1 MPTSLP
7 KHFWLLALAPMII
20 VTLIVAA
27 CQSQPL
33 TTSATNSAHSAAEA
47 NKLLIIDCLLPGQVR
62 KLGNAM
68 TYMTPRR
75 PIKTSAEDCEIRG
88 GEYVAFDRAD
98 YRTALNVWLET
109 AKQGDAEAQVNV
121 GEIFEKGLGTEPN
134 YPLAVE
140 WYRKAALQGNT
151 RGEINLGYMYEKGLG
166 VEKNTVEALNWYRKA
181 SGMEGNDLQFASTIE
196 AKTEHR
202 VAGLN
207 TQITQLQLKLKTT
220 QATLKQKQAQLSKA
234 ERQSLLASATAYQDK
249 LNELQGPTIELLD
262 PPLSL
267 TRGVPSIRLRSAI
280 KERIIIGKV
289 LAPAGLSSLMINKHS
304 ETVDKAGVFQV
315 PIQIQNTS
323 TPVNI
328 VATDKLKQS
337 AELNF
342 QLLPYREMTTTPLPI
357 PEPAK
362 QSALI
367 TPVDIPFGRY
377 YAIIIGNNNYKNYP
391 RLETAVN
398 DAKSVDQLLREK
410 YGFTTKLLLNAD
422 RYAILSALSE
432 MRKQL
437 TAKDNLLIY
446 YAGHGELD
454 SSNQRGHWLPVDAE
468 PNNPS
473 NWISNTDITDMINT
487 MVATHVLVVADSCYS
502 GALTR
507 TSLARLAPEIPEKL
521 RMRWYKVMSA
531 TRSRTALTSGGL
543 GPVLDSGSNQHSVF
557 ANAFLNTLQNNN
569 TIVEG
574 YSIYRHVASKVTTTA
589 AKLHLEQTPQY
600 APIRHSGHE
609 AGEFL
614 FVPNT
619 IKKAG

>member
-1 MPTSLP
+1 MHTSLLKRIYLP
-7 KHFWLLALAPMII
+7 IFVA
-20 VTLIVAA
+20 VTIAA
-27 CQSQPL
+27 CQTQPASN
-33 TTSATNSAHSAAEA
+33 TIAQASRSAEDA
-47 NKLLIIDCLLPGQVR
+47 NKLLIVDCLLPGQVR

-75 PIKTSAEDCEIRG
+75 PVKTSAKDCEIRG

-134 YPLAVE
+134 YQLAAE
-140 WYRKAALQGNT
+140 WYRKAATQGNT
-151 RGEINLGYMYEKGLG
+151 RGAINLGYLYEKGLG
-166 VEKNTVEALNWYRKA
+166 VEKDTTKALNWYRKA
-181 SGMEGNDLQFASTIE
+181 SGLEGDDLQFASTIE

-202 VAGLN
+202 VAGLT
-207 TQITQLQLKLKTT
+207 TQISQLQLELKTT
-220 QATLKQKQAQLSKA
+220 QTTLQQKQAQLSKA
-234 ERQSLLASATAYQDK
+234 ERQSLLASASAYQDK
-249 LNELQGPTIELLD
+249 LNKLQGPTIELLD

-280 KERIIIGKV
+280 KERIIVGKV
-289 LAPAGLSSLMINKHS
+289 LAPAGLLSLTINAHP
-304 ETVDKAGVFQV
+304 EAVNNTGIFQV
-315 PIQIQNTS
+315 PIQIKNTS

-328 VATDKLKQS
+328 IATDKLQQS
-337 AELNF
+337 AKLNF
-342 QLLPYREMTTTPLPI
+342 QLLPYQEMTTVPATI
-357 PEPAK
+357 PEPAT
-362 QSALI
+362 QQALT
-367 TPVDIPFGRY
+367 TPVDISFGRY
-377 YAIIIGNNNYKNYP
+377 YAVIIGNNNYNNFP
-391 RLETAVN
+391 QLQTAVN
-398 DAKSVDQLLREK
+398 DAKSVDQILHDK
-410 YGFTTKLLLNAD
+410 YGFHTKLLLNAD
-422 RYAILSALSE
+422 RYSILSALNE

-437 TAKDNLLIY
+437 TDKDSLLIY

-487 MVATHVLVVADSCYS
+487 MSATHVLVVADSCYS

-521 RMRWYKVMSA
+521 RMRWYKVMAA

-557 ANAFLNTLQNNN
+557 ANAFLDTLQNNN
-569 TIVEG
+569 TVVEG
-574 YSIYRHVASKVTTTA
+574 YSVYRHVANKVTTTA

-614 FVPNT
+614 FVPKT
-619 IKKAG
+619 VKKAS

>member
-1 MPTSLP
+1 MLTSLTKP
-7 KHFWLLALAPMII
+7 ILLLATVMLII
-20 VTLIVAA
+20 AA
-27 CQSQPL
+27 CQSQPVNND
-33 TTSATNSAHSAAEA
+33 TAQAFHSAGDA
-47 NKLLIIDCLLPGQVR
+47 NKLLIVDCLLPGQVR

-75 PIKTSAEDCEIRG
+75 PIKTSAKDCEIRG

-134 YPLAVE
+134 YPLAIE

-166 VEKNTVEALNWYRKA
+166 VEKNSVEALNWYRKA
-181 SGMEGNDLQFASTIE
+181 SGLEGNDLQFASTIE
-196 AKTEHR
+196 AKSEHQ
-202 VAGLN
+202 VASLN
-207 TQITQLQLKLKTT
+207 TQITQLQVKLKTT
-220 QATLKQKQAQLSKA
+220 QATLKQKQKQLSKA
-234 ERQSLLASATAYQDK
+234 ERQSLQASATAYQDK
-249 LNELQGPTIELLD
+249 LNNMQGPSIELLD

-280 KERIIIGKV
+280 KERIIVGKV
-289 LAPAGLSSLMINKHS
+289 LAPAGLLSLTINAHPES
-304 ETVDKAGVFQV
+304 VDNAGIFQA

-323 TPVNI
+323 TQVSI

-337 AELNF
+337 AKLNF
-342 QLLPYREMTTTPLPI
+342 QLLPYNEVTTATPPV
-357 PEPAK
+357 PEPAS
-362 QSALI
+362 QSAL
-367 TPVDIPFGRY
+367 TSPVNISFGRY
-377 YAIIIGNNNYKNYP
+377 YAVIIGNNNYKNFP
-391 RLETAVN
+391 ELETAVN
-398 DAKSVDQLLREK
+398 DAKSVEQLLREK
-410 YGFTTKLLLNAD
+410 YGFHTKLLLNAD
-422 RYAILSALSE
+422 RYSILSALNE
-432 MRKQL
+432 MRTQL
-437 TAKDNLLIY
+437 TEKDNLLIY
-446 YAGHGELD
+446 YAGHGELN
-454 SSNQRGHWLPVDAE
+454 SFNQRGHWLPVDAE

-487 MVATHVLVVADSCYS
+487 MAAAHVLVVADSCYS

-521 RMRWYKVMSA
+521 RMRWYKVMAA

-574 YSIYRHVASKVTTTA
+574 YSIYRHVANKVTTTA
-589 AKLHLEQTPQY
+589 AKLHIDQTPQY

-614 FVPNT
+614 FVPT
-619 IKKAG
+619 AIKKTS